1 LVLVG
6 QQGWQTQALGERL
19 RAHPES
25 GRRLFWLQGISDEY
39 LEKVYVV
46 SSCLI
51 AASLNEGFGL
61 SLIEAA
67 RHGVP
72 IIARDIPVFREVA
85 GDSAFY
91 FQGEAANDLANALG
105 AWLEKYR
112 TCQHPPSSGI
122 PWLTWQQSTEMLK
135 VALVGQHCPRR
146 QLLVD
151 ISELV
156 QSDAGTG
163 IQRVTKN
170 VLWEWL
176 KNPPENYR
184 VEPVYATLDD
194 GYKYAKEFTCNFL
207 GLNDEVPGDSPIDY
221 APGDIFFGLDLCHHT
236 TRVHANYLRHL
247 HEFGLRMLF
256 LVHDLLPIKYPHF
269 WPQQHQV
276 HKVHEEWL
284 DVIPRFDGAVCVS
297 KAVADDL
304 AQWINKNRPGPHRP
318 FSIDYSHNAADIQIS
333 ISSKVLP
340 DNAEYVLGYLNVS
353 PSFLMVGTLEAR
365 KGHLQVLNA
374 FEILWKEGSEVI
386 LVIVGK
392 EGWLVDDLVTRLRSH
407 PEVGRHLF
415 WLEGIS
421 DEYLDRV
428 YAACTCLIAASYDEG
443 FGLPLIEA
451 AQHKLPIIARDIPV
465 FREVAA
471 EHAYYFEA
479 PTADGFA
486 LSIKN
491 WLTLYHQGKHPKSN
505 DMPWLTWNESAR
517 RLRDIVLGTAT
528 SK

>member
-1 LVLVG
+1 MIAATDGAVCISQATADAFEDWVAEQGVSRAPTLHTSWVHIGADIDASKPSTGLPDDATSVLEVLRKRPTFLCVSTLEPRKRQEQMFDAAEQLWKTGTDVNLVLVG

-19 RAHPES
+19 RAHPEG

-39 LEKVYVV
+39 LEKVYAV

-67 RHGVP
+67 RHSVP

-85 GDSAFY
+85 GDCAFY

-122 PWLTWQQSTEMLK
+122 PWLTWQQSTERLK

-256 LVHDLLPIKYPHF
+256 LVHDLLPIKHPHF

-276 HKVHEEWL
+276 YKVHEEWL
-284 DVIPRFDGAVCVS
+284 DVITRFDGAVCVS

-304 AQWINKNRPGPHRP
+304 AQWINKNRPGPHRS

-407 PEVGRHLF
+407 PEVGR
-415 WLEGIS
+415 
-421 DEYLDRV
+421 
-428 YAACTCLIAASYDEG
+428 T
-443 FGLPLIEA
+443 
-451 AQHKLPIIARDIPV
+451 PV
-465 FREVAA
+465 LA
-471 EHAYYFEA
+471 
-479 PTADGFA
+479 
-486 LSIKN
+486 
-491 WLTLYHQGKHPKSN
+491 
-505 DMPWLTWNESAR
+505 
-517 RLRDIVLGTAT
+517 
-528 SK
+528 